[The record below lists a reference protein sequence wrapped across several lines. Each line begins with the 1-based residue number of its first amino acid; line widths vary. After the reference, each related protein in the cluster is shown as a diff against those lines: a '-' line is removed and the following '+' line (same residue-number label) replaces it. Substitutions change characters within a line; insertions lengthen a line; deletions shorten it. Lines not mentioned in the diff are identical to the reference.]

1 VIAQKSAIRA
11 RPRLLGLFEKKFEG
25 DDALLELARLRFI
38 EAGLGMECHAGTA
51 AELEQLLSLS
61 PDPEAS
67 VTAHLSRSLN
77 LLEERDRQRVMDF
90 ARIFRRKIYG
100 LVVHDQ
106 REIADRFD
114 EYVAA
119 ACALESALRD
129 IEASPY
135 FFLEY
140 ATGLDP
146 ELFVRLFRSLKNT
159 ELLSACIDIG
169 HLGLR
174 RVREVYSISH
184 PGKDVCDVKP
194 DDGKLSQIIED
205 VQYAVRAAVDHVVG
219 VVRELASLGKPL
231 HFHLHDGHPLSTY
244 SPYGVSDH
252 LSFLAEIPIPFDYGG
267 RRSLPP
273 MFGLRGLG
281 KIIGE
286 SLALL
291 RPELLSFVLEI
302 HPTEGRLPLGNAQSM
317 FRHWQN
323 KLNAER
329 MNFWLSILA
338 QNRILVSEMCA
349 GKAFSPDSKTLC
361 SSKPGHEA
369 ES

>member
-1 VIAQKSAIRA
+1 MVAQKDGIRA
-11 RPRLLGLFEKKFEG
+11 CPRLLGLFEKKFEG

-38 EAGLGMECHAGTA
+38 EAGLGMECHAGTE
-51 AELEQLLSLS
+51 AELERLLSLR
-61 PDPEAS
+61 PANEAP

-77 LLEERDRQRVMDF
+77 LLEERDRQRVIDF

-106 REIADRFD
+106 SEIIDRFD
-114 EYVAA
+114 EYLAA

-129 IEASPY
+129 IEGSPY

-140 ATGLDP
+140 ASGLDP
-146 ELFVRLFRSLKNT
+146 ELFVRLFRSLKNA
-159 ELLSACIDIG
+159 ELLNACIDIG

-174 RVREVYSISH
+174 RVREVYSSRH

-194 DDGKLSQIIED
+194 DDGKLPQIIED
-205 VQYAVRAAVDHVVG
+205 VQSAVRAAVDQVVG

-244 SPYGVSDH
+244 SAYDVSDH
-252 LSFLAEIPIPFDYGG
+252 LSFLAEIPIPFDYDG

-273 MFGLRGLG
+273 MFGPRGLG

-286 SLALL
+286 SLRLL

-302 HPTEGRLPLGNAQSM
+302 HPMEGRLPLGNAEPL
-317 FRHWQN
+317 FKHWQN
-323 KLNAER
+323 KMNAER
-329 MNFWLSILA
+329 MNYWLFILA
-338 QNRILVSEMCA
+338 QNRILVSEICA
-349 GKAFSPDSKTLC
+349 GKAFLPDSKPPIFT
-361 SSKPGHEA
+361 ETRA
-369 ES
+369 